1 MKLQLID
8 NDATNHSEELSLL
21 IHRFFCKK
29 LLIGA
34 EIGVNIG
41 TTAQY
46 ILEHNYI
53 SKLYLID
60 PWLSYIEYDDDLNK
74 YGQEEFERRYKT
86 VVESLSRY
94 SQAVIIRK
102 KSIEVDIIDLD
113 FVFIDA
119 NHAKKYVLEDIHHW
133 HPKIKP
139 GGVLFGHDF
148 GLQSTQDA
156 LSEFNPNLVFYAKHS
171 CWAIQKEN

>member
-8 NDATNHSEELSLL
+8 NNASNHSKELSEL
-21 IHRFFCKK
+21 IRHFFGKK
-29 LLIGA
+29 LICGA

-46 ILEHNYI
+46 ILEHNNI
-53 SKLYLID
+53 SKLYAID
-60 PWLSYIEYDDDLNK
+60 PWLSYDEYDDDLNK

-86 VVESLSRY
+86 VIELLSKY
-94 SQAVIIRK
+94 PQAIIIRK
-102 KSIEVDIIDLD
+102 NSIDVDIDNLD
-113 FVFIDA
+113 FVFVDA
-119 NHAKKYVLEDIHHW
+119 NHAKKYVLEDIKHW
-133 HPKIKP
+133 YPKIKT

-156 LSEFNPNLVFYAKHS
+156 LAEFNPSLVFYAKHS
-171 CWAIQKEN
+171 CWAIKK